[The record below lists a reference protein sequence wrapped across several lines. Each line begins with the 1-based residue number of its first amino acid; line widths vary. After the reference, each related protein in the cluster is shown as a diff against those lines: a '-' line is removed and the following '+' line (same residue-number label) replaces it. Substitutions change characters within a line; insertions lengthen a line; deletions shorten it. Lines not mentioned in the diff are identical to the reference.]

1 MKSSATLLA
10 SLAAASLAAA
20 QPPRIIDLGDG
31 SKVEIDN
38 GRVKVTGNSASGGSI
53 STSSTSRITIDGNT
67 ITTVTSERN
76 GQRTTRT
83 IVTDKNGRVTID
95 GAEPPASPDQPDN
108 AHPPDDS
115 PDKGGWLGVHSVP
128 LPDALRDQLDIPPD
142 KGILIEFV
150 AANGPAANAGLQ
162 PNDIILSLNNK
173 PVSDVADFKAR
184 LKSLPEGSAISMDCL
199 RKGKPLPIKAT
210 LGTRPPEPAPGSPPD
225 VNPDDAQFH
234 SPGSS
239 SSSNSSN
246 SSSSSSSSG
255 SRRRTVVVEK
265 DGTTRV
271 LEDDQASDADAFDLL
286 LSNPDVPESTKNQI
300 RRAREEIQ
308 RLSKEP
314 NTKR

>member
-1 MKSSATLLA
+1 MKPLILA
-10 SLAAASLAAA
+10 LFAGSSLAAA

-38 GRVKVTGNSASGGSI
+38 GRVKVTGNSTSGGSI
-53 STSSTSRITIDGNT
+53 STSSSSRTDSNGNT
-67 ITTVTSERN
+67 ITTVTSEHN

-108 AHPPDDS
+108 APPPDGA
-115 PDKGGWLGVHSVP
+115 PGQGGWLGVHSVP

-184 LKSLPEGSAISMDCL
+184 LKSLPAGTSISMDCL

-210 LGTRPPEPAPGSPPD
+210 LGSRPPEPAPDSPPD
-225 VNPDDAQFH
+225 ANPADDQFH
-234 SPGSS
+234 SPGT
-239 SSSNSSN
+239 SN
-246 SSSSSSSSG
+246 SSSSASGSSSSSG
-255 SRRRTVVVEK
+255 SLRRTVVIEK

-271 LEDDQASDADAFDLL
+271 LEDDQASDSDAFDLL
-286 LSNPDVPESTKNQI
+286 LSNPDVPESTKIQI
-300 RRAREEIQ
+300 RRAREEMQ
-308 RLSKEP
+308 RLTKPTDSK
-314 NTKR
+314 R

>member
-1 MKSSATLLA
+1 MKPIILA

-20 QPPRIIDLGDG
+20 QSPRTIDLGDG

-38 GRVKVTGNSASGGSI
+38 GNIKITGNSTSGGNI
-53 STSSTSRITIDGNT
+53 STSSSSRTDSNGNT

-108 AHPPDDS
+108 APPPDAS
-115 PDKGGWLGVHSVP
+115 PDQGGWLGVHTVP
-128 LPDALRDQLDIPPD
+128 LHDALRDQLDIPQD

-150 AANGPAANAGLQ
+150 AANGPAAKAGLQ

-184 LKSLPEGSAISMDCL
+184 LKSLPKGTSISMDCL
-199 RKGKPLPIKAT
+199 RKGKTLPIKAT
-210 LGTRPPEPAPGSPPD
+210 LASRPPEPAPGAPPD
-225 VNPDDAQFH
+225 ANPNDAHFH

-239 SSSNSSN
+239 NSSN
-246 SSSSSSSSG
+246 SSSSSSSG

-271 LEDDQASDADAFDLL
+271 IEDDHASDADAFDLL

-308 RLSKEP
+308 RLSKQP
-314 NTKR
+314 NPKR

>member
-1 MKSSATLLA
+1 MKPLILA
-10 SLAAASLAAA
+10 LFAGSSLAAA

-38 GRVKVTGNSASGGSI
+38 GRVKVTGNSTSGGSI
-53 STSSTSRITIDGNT
+53 STSSSSRTDSNGNT
-67 ITTVTSERN
+67 ITTVTSEHN

-95 GAEPPASPDQPDN
+95 GAEPPASPDQTDN
-108 AHPPDDS
+108 APPPDAS

-184 LKSLPEGSAISMDCL
+184 LISLPAGTSISMDCL
-199 RKGKPLPIKAT
+199 RKGKSLPIKAT
-210 LGTRPPEPAPGSPPD
+210 LGSRPPEPAPDSPPD
-225 VNPDDAQFH
+225 ANPADDQFH
-234 SPGSS
+234 SPGT
-239 SSSNSSN
+239 SN
-246 SSSSSSSSG
+246 SSSSASGSSSSSG
-255 SRRRTVVVEK
+255 SLRRTVVIEK

-271 LEDDQASDADAFDLL
+271 LEDDQASDSDAFDLL
-286 LSNPDVPESTKNQI
+286 LSNPDVPESTKIQI
-300 RRAREEIQ
+300 RRAREEMQ
-308 RLSKEP
+308 RLTKPTDSK
-314 NTKR
+314 R

>member
-1 MKSSATLLA
+1 MKPLILA
-10 SLAAASLAAA
+10 LFAGSSLAAA

-38 GRVKVTGNSASGGSI
+38 GRVKVTGNSTSGGSL
-53 STSSTSRITIDGNT
+53 STSSSSRTDSNGTT
-67 ITTVTSERN
+67 ITTVTSEHN

-95 GAEPPASPDQPDN
+95 GAEPPASPDQTDN
-108 AHPPDDS
+108 APPPDAS

-184 LKSLPEGSAISMDCL
+184 LISLPAGTSISMDCL
-199 RKGKPLPIKAT
+199 RKGKSLPIKAT
-210 LGTRPPEPAPGSPPD
+210 LGSRPPEPAPDSPPD
-225 VNPDDAQFH
+225 ANPADDQFH

-239 SSSNSSN
+239 N
-246 SSSSSSSSG
+246 SSSSSSESSSSSG

-265 DGTTRV
+265 DGTTHV
-271 LEDDQASDADAFDLL
+271 LEDDQASDSDAFDLL
-286 LSNPDVPESTKNQI
+286 LSNPDVPESTKIQI
-300 RRAREEIQ
+300 RRAREEMQ
-308 RLSKEP
+308 RLTKPTDSK
-314 NTKR
+314 R

>member
-38 GRVKVTGNSASGGSI
+38 GQIKITGNSTSGGSI
-53 STSSTSRITIDGNT
+53 STSSSSRTDSNGNT

-83 IVTDKNGRVTID
+83 IITDKNGRVTID
-95 GAEPPASPDQPDN
+95 GTEAPPSPDQPDN
-108 AHPPDDS
+108 APPPDGT
-115 PDKGGWLGVHSVP
+115 PDQGGWLGVHSVP

-150 AANGPAANAGLQ
+150 AANGPAAKAGLH
-162 PNDIILSLNNK
+162 PNDLILSLNNK

-184 LKSLPEGSAISMDCL
+184 LKSLPQGTSISMDCL
-199 RKGKPLPIKAT
+199 RKGKPLPFKAT
-210 LGTRPPEPAPGSPPD
+210 LGSRPPEPAPGSPPD
-225 VNPDDAQFH
+225 ANPNDAQFH
-234 SPGSS
+234 SPGASKSS
-239 SSSNSSN
+239 SSSSE
-246 SSSSSSSSG
+246 SSSSSG

-271 LEDDQASDADAFDLL
+271 LEDDQASDSDAFDLL

-300 RRAREEIQ
+300 RRAREEMQ
-308 RLSKEP
+308 RL
-314 NTKR
+314 TKPANPKR

>member
-1 MKSSATLLA
+1 MKPLILA
-10 SLAAASLAAA
+10 LFAGSSLAAA

-38 GRVKVTGNSASGGSI
+38 GRVKVTGNSTSGGSI
-53 STSSTSRITIDGNT
+53 STSSSSRTDSNGNT
-67 ITTVTSERN
+67 ITTVTSEHN

-95 GAEPPASPDQPDN
+95 GAEPPASPDQTDN
-108 AHPPDDS
+108 APPPDAS

-184 LKSLPEGSAISMDCL
+184 LKSLPKGTSISMDCL

-210 LGTRPPEPAPGSPPD
+210 LGSRPPEPAPDSPPD
-225 VNPDDAQFH
+225 ANPADDQFH
-234 SPGSS
+234 SPGT
-239 SSSNSSN
+239 SN
-246 SSSSSSSSG
+246 SSSSASGSSSSSG
-255 SRRRTVVVEK
+255 SLRRTVVIEK

-271 LEDDQASDADAFDLL
+271 LEDDQASDSDAFDLL
-286 LSNPDVPESTKNQI
+286 LSNPDVPESTKIQI
-300 RRAREEIQ
+300 RRAREEMQ
-308 RLSKEP
+308 RLSKP
-314 NTKR
+314 ANPKR

>member
-1 MKSSATLLA
+1 MKPLILA
-10 SLAAASLAAA
+10 LFAGSSLAALA

-38 GRVKVTGNSASGGSI
+38 GRVKVTGNSTSGGSI
-53 STSSTSRITIDGNT
+53 STSSSSRTDSNGNT
-67 ITTVTSERN
+67 ITTVTSEHN

-108 AHPPDDS
+108 APTPDGA
-115 PDKGGWLGVHSVP
+115 PDQGGWLGVHSVP

-150 AANGPAANAGLQ
+150 AANGPAANAGLH

-184 LKSLPEGSAISMDCL
+184 LKSLPAGTSISMDCL
-199 RKGKPLPIKAT
+199 RKGKSLPIKAT
-210 LGTRPPEPAPGSPPD
+210 LGSRPPEPAPGNPPD
-225 VNPDDAQFH
+225 TNPADDQFH
-234 SPGSS
+234 SPGT
-239 SSSNSSN
+239 SN
-246 SSSSSSSSG
+246 SSSSSSGSSSSG
-255 SRRRTVVVEK
+255 SRRRTVVIEK

-271 LEDDQASDADAFDLL
+271 LEDDQASDSDAFDLL

-300 RRAREEIQ
+300 RRAREEMQ
-308 RLSKEP
+308 RLTKPTDSK
-314 NTKR
+314 R

>member
-1 MKSSATLLA
+1 MKPLILA
-10 SLAAASLAAA
+10 LFAGSSLAAA

-38 GRVKVTGNSASGGSI
+38 GRVKVTGNSTSGGSI
-53 STSSTSRITIDGNT
+53 STSSSSRTDSNGNT
-67 ITTVTSERN
+67 ITTVTSEHN

-95 GAEPPASPDQPDN
+95 GAEPPASPDQTDN
-108 AHPPDDS
+108 APPPDAS

-184 LKSLPEGSAISMDCL
+184 LKSLPKGTSISMDCL

-210 LGTRPPEPAPGSPPD
+210 LGSRPPEPAPDSPPD
-225 VNPDDAQFH
+225 ANPADDQFH
-234 SPGSS
+234 SPGT
-239 SSSNSSN
+239 SN
-246 SSSSSSSSG
+246 SSSSASGSSSSSG
-255 SRRRTVVVEK
+255 SLRRTVVIEK

-271 LEDDQASDADAFDLL
+271 LEDDQASDSDAFDLL
-286 LSNPDVPESTKNQI
+286 LSNPDVPESTKIQI
-300 RRAREEIQ
+300 RRAREEMQ
-308 RLSKEP
+308 RLTKPTDSK
-314 NTKR
+314 R

>member
-1 MKSSATLLA
+1 MKPLILA
-10 SLAAASLAAA
+10 LFAGSSLAAA

-38 GRVKVTGNSASGGSI
+38 GRVKVTGNSTSGGSI
-53 STSSTSRITIDGNT
+53 STSSSSRTDSNGNT
-67 ITTVTSERN
+67 ITTVTSEHN

-95 GAEPPASPDQPDN
+95 GTEPPASPDQPDN
-108 AHPPDDS
+108 ASPPDAS

-184 LKSLPEGSAISMDCL
+184 LISLPAGTSISMDCL
-199 RKGKPLPIKAT
+199 RKGKSLPIKAT
-210 LGTRPPEPAPGSPPD
+210 LGSRPPEPAPDSPPD
-225 VNPDDAQFH
+225 ANPADDQFH

-239 SSSNSSN
+239 N
-246 SSSSSSSSG
+246 SSSSSSESSSSSG

-271 LEDDQASDADAFDLL
+271 FEDDQASDSDAFDLL

-300 RRAREEIQ
+300 RRARE
-308 RLSKEP
+308 
-314 NTKR
+314 

>member
-1 MKSSATLLA
+1 MKPIILA

-20 QPPRIIDLGDG
+20 QSPRTIDLGDG

-38 GRVKVTGNSASGGSI
+38 GNIKITGNSTSGGNI
-53 STSSTSRITIDGNT
+53 STSSSSRTDSNGNT

-108 AHPPDDS
+108 APPPDAS
-115 PDKGGWLGVHSVP
+115 PDQGGWLGVHTVP
-128 LPDALRDQLDIPPD
+128 LHDALRDQLDIPQD

-150 AANGPAANAGLQ
+150 AANGPAAKAGLQ

-184 LKSLPEGSAISMDCL
+184 LKSLPKGTSISMDCL
-199 RKGKPLPIKAT
+199 RKGKTLPIKAT
-210 LGTRPPEPAPGSPPD
+210 LASRPPEPAPGAPPD
-225 VNPDDAQFH
+225 ANPNDAHFH

-239 SSSNSSN
+239 NSSN
-246 SSSSSSSSG
+246 SSSSSSSG

-271 LEDDQASDADAFDLL
+271 IEDDHASASDAFDLL

-308 RLSKEP
+308 RLSKQP
-314 NTKR
+314 NPKR

>member
-1 MKSSATLLA
+1 MKSLILA
-10 SLAAASLAAA
+10 LFAGSSLAAA
-20 QPPRIIDLGDG
+20 QPPRTIDLGDG

-38 GRVKVTGNSASGGSI
+38 GHIKITGNSTSGGSI
-53 STSSTSRITIDGNT
+53 STSSSSRTDANGNT

-76 GQRTTRT
+76 GQRSTRT
-83 IVTDKNGRVTID
+83 IVTDKNGRITID

-108 AHPPDDS
+108 APTPDAS

-142 KGILIEFV
+142 KGILVEFV
-150 AANGPAANAGLQ
+150 AANGPAAKAGLQ

-184 LKSLPEGSAISMDCL
+184 LNSLPAGTSITMDCL

-210 LGTRPPEPAPGSPPD
+210 LGSRPPEPAPGAPPD
-225 VNPDDAQFH
+225 ASPADDQFH

-239 SSSNSSN
+239 NSS

-271 LEDDQASDADAFDLL
+271 LEDNQASDSDAFDLL

-308 RLSKEP
+308 RLSKP
-314 NTKR
+314 ATPQR

>member
-1 MKSSATLLA
+1 MKPIILA

-20 QPPRIIDLGDG
+20 QSPRTIDLGDG

-38 GRVKVTGNSASGGSI
+38 GNIKITGNSTSGGNI
-53 STSSTSRITIDGNT
+53 STSSFSRTDSNGNT

-108 AHPPDDS
+108 APPPDASQDQ
-115 PDKGGWLGVHSVP
+115 GGWLGVHTVP
-128 LPDALRDQLDIPPD
+128 LHDALRDQLDIPQD

-150 AANGPAANAGLQ
+150 AANGPAAKAGLQ

-184 LKSLPEGSAISMDCL
+184 LKSLPKGTSISMDCL
-199 RKGKPLPIKAT
+199 RKGKTLPIKAT
-210 LGTRPPEPAPGSPPD
+210 LASRPPEPAPGAPPD
-225 VNPDDAQFH
+225 ANPNDAHFH

-239 SSSNSSN
+239 NSSN
-246 SSSSSSSSG
+246 SSSSSSSG

-271 LEDDQASDADAFDLL
+271 IEDDHASDADAFDLL

-308 RLSKEP
+308 RLSKQP
-314 NTKR
+314 NPKR